1 MSQINP
7 YRKNCEVMQ
16 GFFAKP
22 LTLILAIALCI
33 SFIFNFAYSI
43 SCVSPLSFPLLS
55 ILAIIGFFAL
65 FFASKS
71 LNGKSLST
79 PIKLLMAY
87 SIAEIVFA
95 SLFAVYFGFKA
106 VTINYSSIMTE
117 IYIYM
122 LCVVLPTIIIDLLL
136 YIFMLKVLRSFKNS
150 TSSVFLYNKGAVA
163 FGVVSIIAIVNTIS
177 STLIKVLT
185 INSIAEN
192 GMLIIV
198 KSFTNNTPLFLIITI
213 LTALINCI
221 VYLLMAL
228 YGFSYNSY
236 IKKVCNS
243 IIINKPVER
252 YYKSVPD
259 QKQPF
264 VPKTN
269 TNNNSSY
276 NIKHLTVD
284 MWESI
289 YKNSTPMAP
298 PVVNKQPVPA
308 PVQPPMQPP
317 VQPVVPESPV
327 QFTPPQ
333 PVQFNPEPVFV
344 PQQNNGAPVEQNSN
358 PYTPVPPYENTPI
371 HNPYIN
377 HNYH

>member
-1 MSQINP
+1 MTQINP

-43 SCVSPLSFPLLS
+43 SCVSILSFPLLS

-79 PIKLLMAY
+79 PINLLMAY

-95 SLFAVYFGFKA
+95 SLFGVYFGFMA
-106 VTINYSSIMTE
+106 VTINYSAIMTE

-122 LCVVLPTIIIDLLL
+122 LCVILPTIIIDLLL
-136 YIFMLKVLRSFKNS
+136 YIFMLKMLRSFKNS

-163 FGVVSIIAIVNTIS
+163 FGVISIIAIVNTIS

-185 INSIAEN
+185 INSVAKS
-192 GMLIIV
+192 GMLV
-198 KSFTNNTPLFLIITI
+198 LVESFANNTPLFLIVTV
-213 LTALINCI
+213 LTAFINCI

-236 IKKVCNS
+236 IKKVCNR

-252 YYKSVPD
+252 YYKPAPV
-259 QKQPF
+259 QKQAF
-264 VPKTN
+264 VPHQSI
-269 TNNNSSY
+269 NNNRNNRFEHS
-276 NIKHLTVD
+276 TVD

-298 PVVNKQPVPA
+298 PVVNN
-308 PVQPPMQPP
+308 QPPMPTPVQPP
-317 VQPVVPESPV
+317 VQPAVPEPPV

-333 PVQFNPEPVFV
+333 PVQFNPEPVFI
-344 PQQNNGAPVEQNSN
+344 PQQNNSAPVEQNSN

-371 HNPYIN
+371 RNPYIN